1 MPEPLWSVKT
11 SRKIIAR
18 VVVQGDLVL
27 ETPTHLGSGDGDDL
41 TDMLL
46 LLDPLE
52 GKALLTGSTLA
63 GALRSYLRSRER
75 GFLAPLPDPTN
86 TSACQDERESVTVRL
101 FGGFKGDDA
110 GEQSPLIVDDALG
123 IGGGIEL
130 RSGVRLNPE
139 SRTAAH
145 QALFD
150 LQLWQAGTRFPL
162 RLELVIREDDDAS
175 QLKCAL
181 VTALEGFRDGSITL
195 GVRKR
200 RGYGRVR
207 VENWRGKTYDLTTAD
222 GLLDW
227 IEKGDQALDALG
239 SPPTAGL
246 IADLGVKDLLDDART
261 VFSMSATFAIDGS
274 LLIRSGGGK
283 DDLGP
288 DMVHLHARQA
298 NGRTAPVVSG
308 TSLAG
313 ALRARALRI
322 AKTLGEE
329 IRARE
334 LLHDMFGPEM
344 KPSVKPRAS
353 RVIVEE
359 QVIEHARTD
368 LVQSRV
374 SLDRFTG
381 GARET
386 ALFTEQPAFGTENTK
401 IAVDVRLINP
411 KDHEI
416 GLLLLLLKD
425 LWTGDL
431 PLGGEQSVGRGRLE
445 GKRATIMYRHG
456 HKQQKWELCANGEGL
471 TILGDRDALER
482 YVTTLSTFLG
492 GGAA

>member
-1 MPEPLWSVKT
+1 MPESFWSAKT

-18 VVVQGDLVL
+18 VVVEGDLVL
-27 ETPTHLGSGDGDDL
+27 ETPAHLGSGDGDDL

-75 GFLAPLPDPTN
+75 GYLEPLPDPTSK
-86 TSACQDERESVTVRL
+86 SACHDERESATVKL
-101 FGGFKGDDA
+101 FGGFKGDDT

-145 QALFD
+145 RALFD
-150 LQLWQAGTRFPL
+150 LQLWQAGTRFQL

-175 QLKCAL
+175 QLRCAL
-181 VTALEGFRDGSITL
+181 VSALEGFKDGSITL
-195 GVRKR
+195 GARKR
-200 RGYGRVR
+200 RGYGRIT
-207 VENWRGKTYDLTTAD
+207 VENWRGKTYDLKTAD

-227 IEKGDQALDALG
+227 IEKGDQALDARDIM
-239 SPPTAGL
+239 PTTN
-246 IADLGVKDLLDDART
+246 IIDDART
-261 VFSMSATFAIDGS
+261 VFSISATFALDGS

-298 NGRTAPVVSG
+298 NGSTAPVLSG

-329 IRARE
+329 TEARA
-334 LLHDMFGPEM
+334 LLYCMFGPEM
-344 KPSVKPRAS
+344 EADCEPWAS

-359 QVIEHARTD
+359 HVIEHARTD

-381 GARET
+381 GARKT
-386 ALFTEQPAFGTENTK
+386 ALFTEQPAFDMGNTK
-401 IAVDVRLINP
+401 IAVDVRLIKPEN
-411 KDHEI
+411 HEI

-431 PLGGEQSVGRGRLE
+431 PLGGEQSIGRGRLK
-445 GKRATIMYRHG
+445 GSRATIMHRHG
-456 HKQQKWELCANGEGL
+456 HKQQTWELCANGEGL
-471 TILGDRDALER
+471 TISGDQDALEG
-482 YVTTLSTFLG
+482 YVTRLGDFLKG
-492 GGAA
+492 EAA